1 MTVDVL
7 ENSVAKFA
15 DITIITIKKC
25 CNGSQTCFAE
35 TFLGV
40 VATYFSLFTFGF
52 AFLRRDSAIPKRA
65 WMALAAPSF
74 QERSAEVGGWPKWS
88 L

>member
-40 VATYFSLFTFGF
+40 VATYFSLFTFS
-52 AFLRRDSAIPKRA
+52 LSRA
-65 WMALAAPSF
+65 
-74 QERSAEVGGWPKWS
+74 QCRSGRVAEVVFVTLGEVGG
-88 L
+88 